1 MHSGG
6 SARSYLRIS
15 AKLIPRGL
23 QPEPARA
30 WPCIGRGEIVLD
42 IVETVTSTSRGR
54 AQRALVRGPLGGG
67 KSRCLDEVADAVVAR
82 GRTIRRIYAS
92 AAVESIPFGAV
103 AHMLPAGAREAD
115 DPVSLIGAL
124 RDVLAPRGAGKP
136 VLVIDDLPLL
146 DLTTAGVVAS
156 LANSDEILL
165 VASARSGEAIPAPLV
180 EVFLGERSLV
190 VDLPAMS
197 DDDISTLLQQ
207 VLGAPADGAVVVS
220 LRERSDG
227 NPLFIR
233 ELVRGAFDAGAL
245 HEVNGIWRLHGELPR
260 STRLREVVESR
271 LEIIGPDER
280 RAMELLALCDSVD
293 IDELEGL
300 VDLEALAQLEARGLL
315 ATVHRAGRLMASLAH
330 PLHAE
335 AIRVGVPAVRWRL
348 LMRQHLAW
356 LDEHPDSVHGDAL
369 QRAIWRLDA
378 GLPTDIE
385 QLLHGAALAAAALDS
400 RSVLRLA
407 LPAFEMQPNAAT
419 GALVVDA
426 QFQTG
431 AWADAYVI
439 LDRAG
444 QLDPTPSVRIDLA
457 LTRST
462 IQLWGLGDE
471 AGALKV
477 LEDLLHDPEMSQ
489 DDLIR
494 IRAGYA
500 SVLVNAG
507 RPGQAREI
515 LGPVNQS
522 SEMRARLGAAVADSN
537 SLAMAGR
544 CDAALRAIDEAL
556 TQRPGHNLVA
566 IADVDTHMVSK
577 AFAHLEAG
585 RLGEALQLA
594 TDGYE
599 LGVTNG
605 RPLTQYWFTLL
616 IARVHLLRGE
626 VATALRQFLSARALG
641 VDAGLQGPTRTALVG
656 AVVSHALLGD
666 AAAATALLEQLHAL
680 PAFGFMAPELG
691 LADGWCSVAR
701 GDLVSAR
708 AALQAYAAEAEA
720 TGHVTSAVWLL
731 HDAARLG
738 CADDVAGRISLLAAG
753 TDSQLAVVRAAHV
766 RAMVTGDL
774 HEMIAVADGFATMGA
789 NLLAAEALVAA
800 SALARGAGDVRLLRS
815 LSARAA
821 HHLGLCEG
829 AATPGLIGDGGF
841 VEPLT
846 EREREIA
853 FLAANGMKSREIAE
867 QLYVSLRTVS
877 NHLQHVYD
885 KLGVRSREELRAALA
900 PGEP

>member
-1 MHSGG
+1 M
-6 SARSYLRIS
+6 
-15 AKLIPRGL
+15 
-23 QPEPARA
+23 
-30 WPCIGRGEIVLD
+30 
-42 IVETVTSTSRGR
+42 ETVTSGTRAR
-54 AQRALVRGPLGGG
+54 AQRALVRAPLGGG
-67 KSRCLDEVADAVVAR
+67 KSRCLDEIADAVVAR
-82 GRTIRRIYAS
+82 GRTIRRIQGS

-103 AHMLPAGAREAD
+103 AHMLPAGARESD

-124 RDVLAPRGAGKP
+124 RDVLAPDGSWKP

-156 LANSDEILL
+156 LATSEEILL
-165 VASARSGEAIPAPLV
+165 VASARSGEALPAPLV

-190 VDLPAMS
+190 VDLPEMS
-197 DDDISTLLQQ
+197 DDDIASLLQR
-207 VLGAPADGAVVVS
+207 VLGAPVDGAVVVS

-233 ELVRGAFDAGAL
+233 ELVRGALDEDAL
-245 HEVNGIWRLHGELPR
+245 HEVNGVWRLHGELPR

-271 LEIIGPDER
+271 LEIIGPEER
-280 RAMELLALCDSVD
+280 RAMELLAACDSVD

-300 VDLEALAQLEARGLL
+300 VGLEALAQLEARGLL
-315 ATVHRAGRLMASLAH
+315 TTVQRGGRLIASLAH

-335 AIRVGVPAVRWRL
+335 AIRVGLPAVRLRL
-348 LMRQHLAW
+348 LMRQHVAW
-356 LDEHPDSVHGDAL
+356 LDEHPQSVHGDAL

-385 QLLHGAALAAAALDS
+385 QLLHGAELAAALLDS

-419 GALVVDA
+419 GALVADA

-431 AWADAYVI
+431 DWADAYAI

-444 QLDPTPSVRIDLA
+444 RLDPTPSVRIDLA

-462 IQLWGLGDE
+462 IQLWGLGDC
-471 AGALKV
+471 AGAQQV
-477 LEDLLHDPEMSQ
+477 LEDLLGDPEMSA

-494 IRAGYA
+494 IRAGLA

-507 RPGQAREI
+507 RPAQAREI
-515 LGPVNQS
+515 LKPVTDS
-522 SEMRARLGAAVADSN
+522 SEMRARLGAAVAVSN
-537 SLAMAGR
+537 SLAMAGL
-544 CDAALRAIDEAL
+544 CTAALDAIDEAL

-566 IADVDTHMVSK
+566 IADVDTHMVSR

-585 RLGEALQLA
+585 RLTEAMQIA

-599 LGVTNG
+599 LGVTNA

-616 IARVHLLRGE
+616 VARVHLLRGE
-626 VATALRQFLSARALG
+626 VASALRRFLSARALG
-641 VDAGLQGPTRTALVG
+641 VDAGLSGPTRTALVG
-656 AVVSHALLGD
+656 AIVSHSLLGD
-666 AAAATALLEQLHAL
+666 APAAAALLVELDAL
-680 PAFGFMAPELG
+680 PDFGFMAPERG

-701 GDLVSAR
+701 GDLANAR
-708 AALQAYAAEAEA
+708 SVLQAYAAAAEE

-738 CADDVAGRISLLAAG
+738 CAAEVVERITALAAG
-753 TDSQLAVVRAAHV
+753 TDSQLAAVRAAHT
-766 RAMVTGDL
+766 RALVSGDL
-774 HEMIAVADGFATMGA
+774 VEMIEAADAFAALGT
-789 NLLAAEALVAA
+789 NLLAAEALVTA
-800 SALARGAGDVRLLRS
+800 STLARDVDDVRLLRS
-815 LSARAA
+815 LSVRAA
-821 HHLGLCEG
+821 HHLELCEG
-829 AATPGLIGDGGF
+829 ATTPGLIGDGGF

-846 EREREIA
+846 DREREIA

-900 PGEP
+900 PGES